1 MQVPNGHPEPL
12 GGIAQTDRPAASVI
26 NGDCA
31 FRFCHDLFRKAVFP
45 CFNTNVHTGKDYLNS
60 KDKFSERLRS
70 AIKADG
76 RTKTAIAATLGVH
89 PPALSRWLR
98 GSPPETTHSTRLA
111 KELNVNVQWLLTGEG
126 EMKPNVQITSNA
138 RIIGPAEDIFAG
150 TIPVISWA
158 HAGAATS
165 YEELPAHWQER
176 IPTMCRGKRAFG
188 LVIEGDSMMPRC
200 EPGDIV
206 NVDPDL
212 EPRNGCL
219 VVVKLKNDGV
229 MLRRFTRLSDTRVKL
244 IAYNTLYPST
254 EHELK
259 EFHWIYPV
267 HSTFRRENLS

>member
-1 MQVPNGHPEPL
+1 M
-12 GGIAQTDRPAASVI
+12 
-26 NGDCA
+26 
-31 FRFCHDLFRKAVFP
+31 
-45 CFNTNVHTGKDYLNS
+45 NV
-60 KDKFSERLRS
+60 S
-70 AIKADG
+70 AI
-76 RTKTAIAATLGVH
+76 T
-89 PPALSRWLR
+89 P
-98 GSPPETTHSTRLA
+98 
-111 KELNVNVQWLLTGEG
+111 
-126 EMKPNVQITSNA
+126 NA
-138 RIIGPAEDIFAG
+138 RIIGPSEDIFAG

-188 LVIEGDSMMPRC
+188 LIIEGDSMMPRC

>member
-1 MQVPNGHPEPL
+1 M
-12 GGIAQTDRPAASVI
+12 
-26 NGDCA
+26 
-31 FRFCHDLFRKAVFP
+31 
-45 CFNTNVHTGKDYLNS
+45 
-60 KDKFSERLRS
+60 
-70 AIKADG
+70 
-76 RTKTAIAATLGVH
+76 KTTFLQKLTRYREICSLSRDEVGAKLGVTG
-89 PPALSRWLR
+89 RYIGMIER
-98 GSPPETTHSTRLA
+98 GEKSVTDDSAMARLLDMLIKDA
-111 KELNVNVQWLLTGEG
+111 ERNFVSEG
-126 EMKPNVQITSNA
+126 VTPYKFEPRSNA
-138 RIIGPAEDIFAG
+138 RIIGPAEDIFVG